1 MPAFI
6 KLELRRAL
14 TAMATLW
21 RTVRMSNTHTVTEA
35 IKNAQQH
42 RQTGDEEQRER
53 VKNTQ
58 RQGEIGRAG
67 IELAPSS

>member
-1 MPAFI
+1 MLAFI

-42 RQTGDEEQRER
+42 RQTGDEQRSRE
-53 VKNTQ
+53 KKETQ
-58 RQGEIGRAG
+58 R
-67 IELAPSS
+67 